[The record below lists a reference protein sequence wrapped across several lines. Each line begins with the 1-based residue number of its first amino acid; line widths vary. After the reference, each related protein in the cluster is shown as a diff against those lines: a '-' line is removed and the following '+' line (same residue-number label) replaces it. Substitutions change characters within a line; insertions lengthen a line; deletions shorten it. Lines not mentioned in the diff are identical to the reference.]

1 MDIEQKAQKRLEKA
15 KEIDRKFRNLE
26 ETEIIG
32 QETLA
37 KKMIETEML
46 AESKSDELA
55 FKEIELHKH
64 EARINDALTHLKI
77 DQVHVRRYVQKL
89 NDEEKKAKQIMKEWM
104 EH

>member
-1 MDIEQKAQKRLEKA
+1 MIRKNEKERVDIEQKAVRRLEKA

-46 AESKSDELA
+46 SEAKSDELA
-55 FKEIELHKH
+55 FKEIELHK
-64 EARINDALTHLKI
+64 
-77 DQVHVRRYVQKL
+77 
-89 NDEEKKAKQIMKEWM
+89 
-104 EH
+104 